1 MGIVQITGM
10 AHDGVFKEGETNCL
24 KFFRMLYILL
34 RFYFEFHDIMNHD
47 MTGRALRKMVV
58 RRIAA
63 GIFTRRFFK
72 IEPEVLRFNENLGPK
87 RSKKINYTLYE

>member
-1 MGIVQITGM
+1 MFLNGHSPNHRHGPM
-10 AHDGVFKEGETNCL
+10 EGETNCL
-24 KFFRMLYILL
+24 KIFRMLYILL

-58 RRIAA
+58 SRIAA

-72 IEPEVLRFNENLGPK
+72 IEPEVLRVNENSGPK
-87 RSKKINYTLYE
+87 RSQNQLFSV

>member
-1 MGIVQITGM
+1 M
-10 AHDGVFKEGETNCL
+10 EGETNCL
-24 KFFRMLYILL
+24 KIFRMLYILL

-47 MTGRALRKMVV
+47 MTGRVLRKMVV

-87 RSKKINYTLYE
+87 RSQNQSFSV

>member
-1 MGIVQITGM
+1 M
-10 AHDGVFKEGETNCL
+10 AHDGVLREGETNCL
-24 KFFRMLYILL
+24 KNFRMLYILL

-72 IEPEVLRFNENLGPK
+72 IEPEVLRVNENSGPK
-87 RSKKINYTLYE
+87 RSQNQLFSV

>member
-1 MGIVQITGM
+1 MFLNGHSPNHRHGPM
-10 AHDGVFKEGETNCL
+10 EGETNCL
-24 KFFRMLYILL
+24 KIFRMLYILL

-87 RSKKINYTLYE
+87 RSQNQLFSV

>member
-1 MGIVQITGM
+1 MCLKGHSPNHRHGPM
-10 AHDGVFKEGETNCL
+10 EGETNCL
-24 KFFRMLYILL
+24 KIFRMLYILL

-87 RSKKINYTLYE
+87 RSQNQLFSV

>member
-1 MGIVQITGM
+1 MFLNGHSPNHRHGPM
-10 AHDGVFKEGETNCL
+10 EGETNCL
-24 KFFRMLYILL
+24 KIFRMLYILL

-72 IEPEVLRFNENLGPK
+72 IEPEVLRVNENSGPK
-87 RSKKINYTLYE
+87 RSQNQLFSV

>member
-1 MGIVQITGM
+1 MFLNGHSPNHRHGPM
-10 AHDGVFKEGETNCL
+10 EGETNCL
-24 KFFRMLYILL
+24 KIFRMLYILL

-87 RSKKINYTLYE
+87 RSQNQSFSV

>member
-1 MGIVQITGM
+1 M
-10 AHDGVFKEGETNCL
+10 EGETNYL
-24 KFFRMLYILL
+24 KIFRMLYILL

-72 IEPEVLRFNENLGPK
+72 IEPEVLRFNENSGPK
-87 RSKKINYTLYE
+87 RSLNQLFSV